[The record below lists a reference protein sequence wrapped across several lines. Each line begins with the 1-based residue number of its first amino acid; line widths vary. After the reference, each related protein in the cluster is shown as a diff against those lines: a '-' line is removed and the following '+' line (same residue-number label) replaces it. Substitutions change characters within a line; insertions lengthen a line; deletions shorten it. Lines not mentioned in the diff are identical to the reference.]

1 MPQTGRFGQIGG
13 ELIMLKKMFK
23 DTFEH
28 LGKKAVYQSQSVG
41 FVDVLV
47 LIKQPERV
55 YELGDNGQFVERI
68 AIFEILSEF
77 ISNPKIGDFL
87 FIDGRKYKVYNE
99 PLLNGSGDIFE
110 LTAIFVGK
118 EQVKNV

>member
-1 MPQTGRFGQIGG
+1 
-13 ELIMLKKMFK
+13 MFK

-55 YELGDNGQFVERI
+55 YELGDNSQFVERI
-68 AIFEILSEF
+68 AIFEILAECVP
-77 ISNPKIGDFL
+77 NPKVGDFL
-87 FIDGRKYKVYNE
+87 FLEGRKYKVYNE

-118 EQVKNV
+118 DFMGKENV

>member
-28 LGKKAVYQSQSVG
+28 LGKKAVYQSQRVG
-41 FVDVLV
+41 FVDVFV

-68 AIFEILSEF
+68 AIFEILSES

-87 FIDGRKYKVYNE
+87 FIDSRKYKVYNE

-110 LTAIFVGK
+110 LTAIFVAK

>member
-1 MPQTGRFGQIGG
+1 
-13 ELIMLKKMFK
+13 MLKKMFK

-55 YELGDNGQFVERI
+55 YELGDGGRTSASQFVERI
-68 AIFEILSEF
+68 AVFEILADCVP
-77 ISNPKIGDFL
+77 NPKVGDFL
-87 FIDGRKYKVYNE
+87 FLEGRKYKVYNE

-118 EQVKNV
+118 EDV